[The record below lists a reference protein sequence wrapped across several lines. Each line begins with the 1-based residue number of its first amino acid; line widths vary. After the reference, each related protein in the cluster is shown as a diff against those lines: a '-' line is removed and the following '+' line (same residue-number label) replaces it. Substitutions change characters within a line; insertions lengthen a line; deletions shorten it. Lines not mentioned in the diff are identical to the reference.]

1 MIIIEKLF
9 LSAIMIIAEKIL
21 KSQRS
26 QNRINKK
33 KHFTK
38 NNMKYLQDDNIIA
51 IYQYGSYV
59 YGTNSE
65 KSDKDIIV
73 VMKEIE
79 NSQEVIQ
86 ELTKE
91 YDVNIYSMKDFERMI
106 NEHEISALE
115 CLFLKD
121 NFILKYHQWEF
132 NLDLPKLRNSVSQKS
147 SNSWVKAKKKFI
159 VEKDYAPY
167 IGQKSAWHAI
177 RMLDFGTQIAQHG
190 SIIDYSTK
198 NNLLKEIIQCSTWE
212 EIDQK
217 FRKEYNETAS
227 IFRQFAPKEINMKP
241 KI

>member
-1 MIIIEKLF
+1 
-9 LSAIMIIAEKIL
+9 
-21 KSQRS
+21 
-26 QNRINKK
+26 
-33 KHFTK
+33 
-38 NNMKYLQDDNIIA
+38 MKYLQDDNIIA

-65 KSDKDIIV
+65 KSDKDSIV
-73 VMKEIE
+73 VLEDTEKSKEFIE
-79 NSQEVIQ
+79 
-86 ELTKE
+86 ELKKE
-91 YDVNIYSMKDFERMI
+91 YDVNVYSRKDFERMI
-106 NEHEISALE
+106 YEHEISALE

-121 NFILKYHQWEF
+121 EFILKYHQWDF
-132 NLDLPKLRNSVSQKS
+132 SLDLPTLRNSVSQKS

-159 VEKDYAPY
+159 VQKDYAPY

-198 NNLLKEIIQCSTWE
+198 NELLKEILTCSTWE
-212 EIDQK
+212 DIDTQ

-227 IFRQFAPKEINMKP
+227 LFRQFAPKEINIKP